1 MALIE
6 KDAIERLILRT
17 KAQVV
22 GPEDIIALRTAI
34 GAEAE
39 ARKAADKVVSF
50 SVTPTLE
57 SESQGVRRWRA
68 KVNTSVE
75 GIVLNCVRWDGT
87 SRGFPAG
94 DVYEL
99 GSYSLTETLQS
110 GIVLETSTAE
120 EIETVHIWVFK
131 I

>member
-1 MALIE
+1 MGLITKGALE
-6 KDAIERLILRT
+6 DLITRIKSEMTT
-17 KAQVV
+17 KS
-22 GPEDIIALRTAI
+22 DIIALRNAVNS
-34 GAEAE
+34 EAA

-68 KVNTSVE
+68 KVTTSAE
-75 GIVLNCVRWDGT
+75 GIVLNCVRWEGT

-120 EIETVHIWVFK
+120 EIETVHIWVLK